1 MTTLWWSL
9 TVLLMILGLLGTC
22 VPMLPDTPLILAG
35 AVVHKVAFPEGAYTI
50 TWWTIGALVV
60 LMLISFVI
68 EFISGAVGAKYFGAT
83 RYGAI
88 GGCIGAVVGLFFGLP
103 GLFIGPVIGVLAG
116 ELIGGKQLVDAGKT
130 TWGTVLGATA
140 GMVIKVG
147 LGLFMIGWFAVDV
160 VWG

>member
-9 TVLLMILGLLGTC
+9 TIVLMIAGLLGTC
-22 VPMLPDTPLILAG
+22 IPMLPDTPLILAG
-35 AVVHKVAFPEGAYTI
+35 AVVHKVAFPEGAHTI
-50 TWWTIGALVV
+50 TWWTIGALVL
-60 LMLISFVI
+60 LMLVSFVI

-83 RYGAI
+83 RYGAL
-88 GGCIGAVVGLFFGLP
+88 GGFIGAVVGLFFGLP
-103 GLFIGPVIGVLAG
+103 GLFIGPILGVLAG

-140 GMVIKVG
+140 GMVVKVG
-147 LGLFMIGWFAVDV
+147 LGLVMIGWFAVDV